1 MAKKKKADPAT
12 KEMVVQ
18 ADQQQETRKPEPLMY
33 VGPTIP
39 GVAIQNRVYNGLPE
53 GLQEAM
59 KEVPEFG
66 NLLVP
71 VADYPKAEAML
82 RTRKG
87 FVASAYRKVAGYK
100 KGGNN

>member
-1 MAKKKKADPAT
+1 MAKKNKAEPAT
-12 KEMVVQ
+12 KEQVVQ
-18 ADQQQETRKPEPLMY
+18 AEQHETKNTEPLMY

-39 GVAIQNRVYNGLPE
+39 GVAIQNRVYDGLPE

-66 NLLVP
+66 NLMVP
-71 VADYPKAEAML
+71 VEDYPKAELMI

-87 FVASAYRKVAGYK
+87 YVASAYKRVAGYK

>member
-1 MAKKKKADPAT
+1 MAKKKKADTAT
-12 KEMVVQ
+12 KEQVVQ
-18 ADQQQETRKPEPLMY
+18 AEQHETKNTEPLMY

-39 GVAIQNRVYNGLPE
+39 GVAIQNRVYDGLPE

-66 NLLVP
+66 NLMVP
-71 VADYPKAEAML
+71 VEDYPKAELMI

-87 FVASAYRKVAGYK
+87 YVASAYKRVAGST